1 VLGFRATGSA
11 VERVSSALL
20 RVDGLR
26 VEYRPRSGPLRQTQP
41 SLVAA
46 RDVSFAIG
54 EGATLGLV
62 GESGS
67 GKTSVARAIL
77 GLAPMAGGSVFLNGR
92 EFAAPGRVPGRSER
106 RQVQMVFQ
114 QPTASLDPRM
124 RVGDSIAEPLRHL
137 VGLRGAAIRQR
148 VEELLVMVGLDASS
162 ASRYPRQL
170 SGGQRQRVAIARAI
184 GPSPKLLICDEPTTS
199 LDVSV
204 QAQIINLLTELQTRT
219 RLSLLFISHDLAL
232 VRQIASTVAVMYQGE
247 IVQLGSAADVL
258 DRPTHPYARALIQAV
273 PRLESP
279 GRTTQRSIDP
289 EPPRMMLRDAQ
300 GA

>member
-1 VLGFRATGSA
+1 VLGFRATRSP

-41 SLVAA
+41 VLVAV

-77 GLAPMAGGSVFLNGR
+77 GLAPMAGGGVFLNDR

-232 VRQIASTVAVMYQGE
+232 VRQIANTVAVMYQGE
-247 IVQLGSAADVL
+247 IVQLGSTADIL
-258 DRPTHPYARALIQAV
+258 DRPSHPYARALIQAV
-273 PRLESP
+273 PRLEPP
-279 GRTTQRSIDP
+279 GRPSQRSIDP
-289 EPPRMMLRDAQ
+289 EPPRMMLRDAR